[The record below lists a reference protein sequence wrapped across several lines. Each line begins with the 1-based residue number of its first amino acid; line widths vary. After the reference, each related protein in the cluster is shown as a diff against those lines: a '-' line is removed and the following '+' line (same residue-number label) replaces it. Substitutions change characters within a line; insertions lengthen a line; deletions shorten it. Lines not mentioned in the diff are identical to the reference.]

1 MIIDVIILTALV
13 LAYIIMIVIIGYVE
27 YDQRNR
33 LAAILLRL
41 GFIFVKPLIVMW
53 LMKFM
58 FQFHFD
64 YWQTFGLVFL
74 IGLLTV
80 GVEESDYQQLNRK
93 DFR

>member
-1 MIIDVIILTALV
+1 
-13 LAYIIMIVIIGYVE
+13 MIVIIGYVK
-27 YDQRNR
+27 YDQRNS
-33 LAAILLRL
+33 LAALLLSL

-53 LMKFM
+53 LMNFM

-74 IGLLTV
+74 IGLTV

-93 DFR
+93 GL

>member
-1 MIIDVIILTALV
+1 MFIDIVTLTALV
-13 LAYIIMIVIIGYVE
+13 LAYIFMIVIIGYVK
-27 YDQRNR
+27 YDQRNS
-33 LAAILLRL
+33 LAALLLSL

-93 DFR
+93 DFK